1 MTDSLHMTKENTC
14 VVEKPLVVI
23 HCLAYNHESFIRE
36 CLDGFIMQKTSFPFV
51 AIVHDDAS
59 IDKTADIIR
68 EYADKY
74 PEIIKPIYE
83 TENQYS
89 KGLLRQIMD
98 SAIASYNPKY
108 IALCEGDDYWIDA
121 YKLQK
126 QVNFLEE
133 HPDYGFSYTNAKG
146 FDQSKNS
153 FYDMKLNGFSGMLY
167 DSIFKNDIHIWTLTL
182 LCKKELFFSR
192 PKLDR
197 NKFFCGDMLLFF
209 HISRQSKG
217 FYLSEVTSVYRKLE
231 KSASHFTTRTK
242 AVQFRY
248 LCFRTRLYFLE
259 KYPLKTET
267 DIFKKIYSMGLI
279 QYCLWYH
286 DRDAFNDISISFRPV
301 LFRTKR
307 ETVKYMVKY
316 FIYKLLKVKI
326 IFDLCSF
333 ACSSIEKNKN

>member
-1 MTDSLHMTKENTC
+1 MTDSLHMTNENTC
-14 VVEKPLVVI
+14 VMEKPLVVI

-83 TENQYS
+83 SENQYS
-89 KGLLRQIMD
+89 KGLHRQIME
-98 SAIASYNPKY
+98 SAIARYNPKY
-108 IALCEGDDYWIDA
+108 IAFCEGDDYWIDA

-153 FYDMKLNGFSGMLY
+153 FYDMKLRGFSGMLY
-167 DSIFKNDIHIWTLTL
+167 DSKLKNDIDMWTLTF
-182 LCKKELFFSR
+182 LCRAELFFSR
-192 PKLDR
+192 PKLDP
-197 NKFFCGDMLLFF
+197 NKVFCGDRLMFF
-209 HISRQSKG
+209 HICRLSKG
-217 FYLSEVTSVYRKLE
+217 FYLPEETSVYRKLRN
-231 KSASHFTTRTK
+231 SASHFTSRTK
-242 AVQFRY
+242 EVRFRY
-248 LCFRTRLYFLE
+248 LCAQTVLYFLN
-259 KYPLKTET
+259 KYPPKIEA
-267 DIFKKIYSMGLI
+267 DIFRKKYSFRLI
-279 QYCLWYH
+279 PYCLWHH
-286 DRDAFNDISISFRPV
+286 DRDAFNEISISFRPV

-307 ETVKYMVKY
+307 ETVKYMAKY
-316 FIYKLLKVKI
+316 FIYRLLKVRI
-326 IFDLCSF
+326 IFELCSF
-333 ACSSIEKNKN
+333 VCTSIKK